1 LKMDY
6 NKLKVTEL
14 KEMLSTRGLPT
25 SGNKSDLVARLSDAD
40 TKADDP
46 QKAVD
51 FGDDLLPPE
60 DEIDWDAGD
69 TKKRLPDESANS
81 LTDSAAKPAEAK
93 PAVPVAPAAAPKT
106 SPEAP
111 PSSETKDEPA
121 TSANDAAALAAIE
134 FEKRKKRAER
144 FGIPLNDN
152 AKALER
158 AQRFGVTPKAPKQ
171 QLGGGQRPKNNR
183 GGGQGAQTSKPGAAP
198 AAPKAPKAKVIDDPV
213 EAEKARKRAERF
225 GGGNEPKKVK
235 T

>member
-1 LKMDY
+1 MDY
-6 NKLKVTEL
+6 NKFKVAEL

-25 SGNKSDLVARLSDAD
+25 SGNKSDLVARLSEADAQ
-40 TKADDP
+40 KNEP

-69 TKKRLPDESANS
+69 TKKRSPDEAANT

-93 PAVPVAPAAAPKT
+93 PAAPAAPAPVPAPKT

-111 PSSETKDEPA
+111 KPSEETEKPA
-121 TSANDAAALAAIE
+121 TKVGDAAVLAAIE
-134 FEKRKKRAER
+134 LEKRKKRAER
-144 FGIPLNDN
+144 FGIPLNEN

-158 AQRFGVTPKAPKQ
+158 AQRFGVAPKAPKQ
-171 QLGGGQRPKNNR
+171 QLGGGQRPKNNGSGNR
-183 GGGQGAQTSKPGAAP
+183 GVQTSKPAAAP
-198 AAPKAPKAKVIDDPV
+198 AASKAKVIDDPA
-213 EAEKARKRAERF
+213 EAEKAQKRAERF
-225 GGGNEPKKVK
+225 GGGNETKRVK